1 MAAKYTI
8 NWLYAARTAP
18 LFAKRF
24 KSILVHFTNWNRNV
38 KVSSSPLAYH
48 GYVEYAGGSLARGY
62 DRAEDIAD
70 FVQSRFIAKKPPAQF
85 AIYFQGQFTVPK
97 WGVKVS
103 GSPDKTWVK
112 VPDAVESYTASSR
125 LSRGGQ
131 SFAAGIAA
139 WLNRHRD
146 ADATL
151 ASFRVHFVST
161 AIKAS
166 APSAAPA
173 TTAKKPKTR
182 NSAGRRN
189 GRVQRSGSVRVRSG
203 KRRPEVPR
211 PDNRAVSTRSK
222 KKKTAKRRKR

>member
-38 KVSSSPLAYH
+38 WVSSSPLAYH
-48 GYVEYAGGSLARGY
+48 GYVEYAGGVLARGY

-70 FVQSRFIAKKPPAQF
+70 FVQSRFITKKPPAQF
-85 AIYFQGQFTVPK
+85 AVYFQGQFTAPK
-97 WGVKVS
+97 GGVKVS
-103 GSPDKTWVK
+103 GSPDKTWAK

-125 LSRGGQ
+125 LTRGGQ
-131 SFAAGIAA
+131 SFTAGINA

-151 ASFRVHFVST
+151 VSFRVHFVST

-166 APSAAPA
+166 APSAAPP
-173 TTAKKPKTR
+173 TTAKKPKAR
-182 NSAGRRN
+182 NSARRGN
-189 GRVQRSGSVRVRSG
+189 GRVQRPGAMRVRG
-203 KRRPEVPR
+203 DKRRTEVS
-211 PDNRAVSTRSK
+211 RAVNRGISAGGK

>member
-24 KSILVHFTNWNRNV
+24 KSILVHFTNWTRNV

-48 GYVEYAGGSLARGY
+48 GYVEYAGGTLARGY

-70 FVQSRFIAKKPPAQF
+70 FVQSRFITKKPPAQF
-85 AIYFQGQFTVPK
+85 AVYFQGQFTVPK
-97 WGVKVS
+97 GGVKVS
-103 GSPDKTWVK
+103 GTPDKTWAK
-112 VPDAVESYTASSR
+112 VPDTVESYTASSR
-125 LSRGGQ
+125 LTRGGQ
-131 SFAAGIAA
+131 SFAAGIDA

-151 ASFRVHFVST
+151 VSFRVNFVST

-166 APSAAPA
+166 APSAAPSK
-173 TTAKKPKTR
+173 TPQKPKTR

-189 GRVQRSGSVRVRSG
+189 GRIQRSSAVRVRSG
-203 KRRPEVPR
+203 KRRTEVSR
-211 PDNRAVSTRSK
+211 ADNRGISTGGK
-222 KKKTAKRRKR
+222 KKKTAKRHKR